1 MNSQCMFTAAQYC
14 HCDGKAICVPP
25 FWSSSTFIWISLY
38 LYCLQRSNFF
48 YWQIRSTVVRLSIEF
63 CTWQSKFE
71 YILSCKLNF
80 GIFLWMR
87 ERERERCVSLLWYF
101 SAREMPFVALY
112 RFCFWHFDPEEGF
125 IRWLEVHFSVLRQKN
140 LMNEPVPA
148 RSAVLLYRATR
159 HHFSSTIPTFCRTL
173 VMCTPVSI
181 FFSCKMV
188 IRLH

>member
-1 MNSQCMFTAAQYC
+1 MN
-14 HCDGKAICVPP
+14 
-25 FWSSSTFIWISLY
+25 
-38 LYCLQRSNFF
+38 
-48 YWQIRSTVVRLSIEF
+48 
-63 CTWQSKFE
+63 
-71 YILSCKLNF
+71 
-80 GIFLWMR
+80 
-87 ERERERCVSLLWYF
+87 ERERERDLSLLWYF

-148 RSAVLLYRATR
+148 RSAVFLYRTTR

-181 FFSCKMV
+181 FFFTQDGDSFALKMELNYISLLYLLSKISFHAAPLSSKRVSCCLLCV
-188 IRLH
+188 HTVTLVGQ